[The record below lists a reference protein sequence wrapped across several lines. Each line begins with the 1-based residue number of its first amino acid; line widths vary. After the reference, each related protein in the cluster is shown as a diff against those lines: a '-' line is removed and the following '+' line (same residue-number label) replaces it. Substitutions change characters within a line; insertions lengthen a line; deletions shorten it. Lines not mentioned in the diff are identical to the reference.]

1 VHLADDG
8 AAKII
13 DVDEEFWSQIAHRT
27 DLHQGRL
34 LSASRM
40 TGSPGHWEMHPRGDE
55 ILILLPGSV
64 DVILETTRS
73 EQVVALRKR
82 GSCIVPSGVW
92 HRQIVHEPSEMIF
105 ITPGRA
111 PSTARCSSRP
121 RRLRL

>member
-64 DVILETTRS
+64 DVILETTLPVRRVMGPAVRRVMGPGKRI
-73 EQVVALRKR
+73 EQR
-82 GSCIVPSGVW
+82 G
-92 HRQIVHEPSEMIF
+92 
-105 ITPGRA
+105 
-111 PSTARCSSRP
+111 
-121 RRLRL
+121 